1 MKHNLPV
8 AALLIFFSLFS
19 LCEAQITIFDHVRLF
34 PDTQFVPTFPADG
47 NAHQMRIETIEF
59 TRTMRAS
66 MGTLFPLLEFDLFGI
81 TAQAGIGASVH
92 FEVRPMGQAHIVS
105 DEYYIDYL
113 ILDLPIVQHYFIR
126 FAGGHTS
133 HHLSDN
139 WYERLQ
145 LSTAFHYARDYVK
158 LFGVYS
164 DQNGFLL
171 YAGAN
176 YGYIVTIKQRVAKP
190 WNFQAGGEAE
200 IVKIFDVLYL
210 FYAFDGKIKQ
220 EAGFAA
226 TMTHQLGAKFS
237 ARNTRNL
244 RIAFQYRHGLD
255 ERGQFF
261 PQHRTVSTFGIYF
274 DM

>member
-1 MKHNLPV
+1 MKHSPSA
-8 AALLIFFSLFS
+8 AALVFFSLFS
-19 LCEAQITIFDHVRLF
+19 LCTAQIRVFDHIRLF
-34 PDTQFVPTFPADG
+34 PDTQFVSVFSADG
-47 NAHQMRIETIEF
+47 NAHQMRIETLEF

-66 MGTLFPLLEFDLFGI
+66 MGTFFPLAEISLYGI
-81 TAQAGIGASVH
+81 SAQAGVGASVH

-113 ILDLPIVQHYFIR
+113 ILDVPVGENYYIR

-164 DQNGFLL
+164 DGGRLVL

-176 YGYIVTIKQRVAKP
+176 YGYIVTIKERIAKP
-190 WNFQAGGEAE
+190 WNFQAGGEAVL
-200 IVKIFDVLYL
+200 VKIFDCLPM
-210 FYAFDGKIKQ
+210 FYSFDGKIKQ

-226 TMTHQLGAKFS
+226 TITHQLGVKFTAS
-237 ARNTRNL
+237 NARNL

-261 PQHRTVSTFGIYF
+261 PQHRTLQTLGIYF

>member
-1 MKHNLPV
+1 MKHSPSIAV
-8 AALLIFFSLFS
+8 AVCFLSFFSVCL
-19 LCEAQITIFDHVRLF
+19 AQIRILDHIYLF
-34 PDTQFVPTFPADG
+34 PDTQFVPTFTADAT
-47 NAHQMRIETIEF
+47 AHQMRIETIEF
-59 TRTMRAS
+59 TRNMRAA
-66 MGTLFPLLEFDLFGI
+66 MGTTFPLVDIKLSDI
-81 TAQAGIGASVH
+81 TTQAGIGASVH

-105 DEYYIDYL
+105 DEYFVDYL
-113 ILDLPIVQHYFIR
+113 ILDVSFAHNYFVR

-145 LSTAFHYARDYVK
+145 LSSAFHFARDYVK

-164 DQNGFLL
+164 DDGKVF

-176 YGYIVTIKQRVAKP
+176 YGYIVTIKQRIEKP
-190 WNFQAGGEAE
+190 WNFQAGGEAVL
-200 IVKIFDVLYL
+200 VKLFDVLSL

-220 EAGFAA
+220 EAGFAS
-226 TMTHQLGAKFS
+226 TVTHQLGTKFTAS
-237 ARNTRNL
+237 NARNL

-261 PQHRTVSTFGIYF
+261 PQHRTLSTFGIFF